1 MIKTFKSERG
11 GMMLLVVGVILMA
24 FILIVPLT
32 MTTSTG
38 QRQSIMDTQYEKA
51 HTKAESV
58 ALVFQRML
66 IEDQA
71 DIKGVEDIHEWAS
84 RLQGMNLCKDS
95 SVVYNESAALVTV
108 KCTEGSGKVSKTS
121 PVQFQLKY
129 ALDNG
134 GSAGGPGAVG
144 GDKFYNKFPVV
155 AKNIDKSDKVYCTP
169 PSVELAAKYISKDYD
184 FAKYSEEFNELLH
197 TFTQDNFVKKITA
210 PIFPTVIEPDFPT
223 GAAKGN
229 YTYSSSVAGYPTI
242 TGSLLRDGNITINI
256 DSGKT
261 VRINGDLIASGSITV
276 YLGSTSS
283 KLVVTGKV
291 HADSIKFSNSSSPL
305 ISVGQWDSE
314 DWNTGKVINSDKS
327 SLVVRNGITFEQSQ
341 NLRVAGNVNAGNM
354 NANSSVTLKMKVG
367 GNLTT
372 SGDMTLGIVNPLI
385 IVGTVTVGGKLT
397 FLNTAD
403 DIQIGGSLLVKQN
416 VNFKSTLGNRSD
428 KGLNVQGSVY
438 INGDLI
444 LDNESVF
451 IISGDLITTGAFTAQ
466 NFIYKMNIR
475 GSWLTAG
482 NIWFNVNGTNIDVG
496 KDVIT
501 TGTFFAKNV
510 VNNMKIGGS
519 LVAAGDLTFNN
530 DSKNIQIGGMVLSG
544 GTISFK
550 TVDNLQVVGILAA
563 SQNIKMSNHLNPFAN
578 FGGFYAGGNVNI
590 VSWINDCSIII
601 DHDPPPAQ
609 SAGESVFRIVF
620 GSWKAGN

>member
-155 AKNIDKSDKVYCTP
+155 AKNNSDFDKVYCSA
-169 PSVELAAKYISKDYD
+169 PSTSIETKYISKDYNS
-184 FAKYSEEFNELLH
+184 AKYNEEFNELLH
-197 TFTQDNFVKKITA
+197 SFTQDNFTNKMTA
-210 PIFPTVIEPDFPT
+210 PIFPMVIEPEFPT
-223 GAAKGN
+223 GAAKGE
-229 YTYSSSVAGYPTI
+229 YTYKNSVAGYPTI
-242 TGSLLRDGNITINI
+242 SGSLLRDGNIRI
-256 DSGKT
+256 DVDGGKT
-261 VRINGDLIASGSITV
+261 VRINGDLIASGSIYV
-276 YLGSTSS
+276 YLGDTSS
-283 KLVVTGKV
+283 KLVVTGKM
-291 HADSIKFSNSSSPL
+291 HADSISFNNSSSSL
-305 ISVGQWDSE
+305 ISIGK
-314 DWNTGKVINSDKS
+314 WNSDNWSTGTISNNDKS
-327 SLVVRNGITFEQSQ
+327 SLVARKGIAFNSGPISI
-341 NLRVAGNVNAGNM
+341 RVSGDVSAENIQVP
-354 NANSSVTLKMKVG
+354 SYYYISMKTG
-367 GNLTT
+367 GNLIT
-372 SGDMTLGIVNPLI
+372 SGDMTFGGVESFRIA
-385 IVGTVTVGGKLT
+385 GTVAVGGKLT
-397 FLNTAD
+397 FLNTARD
-403 DIQIGGSLLVKQN
+403 LWIGQSLLVKQEVRFTN
-416 VNFKSTLGNRSD
+416 TVGEGRGFD
-428 KGLNVQGSVY
+428 VQG
-438 INGDLI
+438 D
-444 LDNESVF
+444 
-451 IISGDLITTGAFTAQ
+451 
-466 NFIYKMNIR
+466 IYVN
-475 GSWLTAG
+475 G
-482 NIWFNVNGTNIDVG
+482 NINFDNIIKNFVVG
-496 KDVIT
+496 
-501 TGTFFAKNV
+501 GNV
-510 VNNMKIGGS
+510 VTKGVSTFKDEVTNMKISGS
-519 LVAAGDLTFNN
+519 LVSEGNLTFINTINN
-530 DSKNIQIGGMVLSG
+530 VEISGMVLSG
-544 GTISFK
+544 GSIGMK
-550 TVDNLQVVGILAA
+550 TANTLIVKGVLAA
-563 SQNIKMSNHLNPFAN
+563 GQNIKMENNLSPSARL
-578 FGGFYAGGNVNI
+578 GGFYAGGNASFP
-590 VSWINDCSIII
+590 SWYQYDQGKCAIII